1 MIFDN
6 ITKSKLRKAGAD
18 RFERS
23 NKTLKIIMDAFKS
36 IRDVKLY
43 RKENTF
49 FKNFNKNNLIFGEAT
64 VKHGFIL
71 NLPRY
76 FFESISQRS

>member
-1 MIFDN
+1 
-6 ITKSKLRKAGAD
+6 
-18 RFERS
+18 
-23 NKTLKIIMDAFKS
+23 MDAFKS

-76 FFESISQRS
+76 FFESIALIFFLFLTIFKFEFE